1 MSTIK
6 STMDIIMEKTR
17 HLSMDRQELAELEAG
32 ELVKR
37 VRGMVALYLEGGKDR
52 HTLARDIQSLAREA
66 AENVRRAWR
75 DELLAHLT
83 PTGSNERVFA
93 ALQFLESPSVARE
106 WEGICR
112 EKTSFFLPEFERYK
126 AEARESYRAR
136 LAAEGLSGSALV
148 PADACN
154 PFLKEAREELAKRFR
169 QAVAAGLGLS

>member
-1 MSTIK
+1 MLRNS
-6 STMDIIMEKTR
+6 SR
-17 HLSMDRQELAELEAG
+17 AVVCALSLLSPLCAWAADGGSEGRSFGGLRFGAG
-32 ELVKR
+32 LSVTF
-37 VRGMVALYLEGGKDR
+37 D
-52 HTLARDIQSLAREA
+52 
-66 AENVRRAWR
+66 
-75 DELLAHLT
+75 
-83 PTGSNERVFA
+83 TGSNERVFA